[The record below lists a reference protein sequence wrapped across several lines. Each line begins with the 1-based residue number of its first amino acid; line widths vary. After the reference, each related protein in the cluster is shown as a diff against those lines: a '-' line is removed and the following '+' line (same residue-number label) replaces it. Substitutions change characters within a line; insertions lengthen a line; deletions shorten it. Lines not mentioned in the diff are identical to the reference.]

1 MNLTLVLTHDC
12 NLNCNYCYAD
22 CGNPTYMS
30 IETAQRAIDFCFD
43 ESIRQKN
50 SSRKD
55 TSPVIS
61 LFGGEP
67 LLNWKVFQGATEYA
81 ETKSQ
86 KLDMDVSLFTITN
99 GTLLTK
105 QRIEWLKRN
114 NVAIHLS
121 LDGNPDMHNSNRTFK
136 NGSGSHESC
145 IKSLAMIMEEGI
157 DPDIILVAD
166 PSNVEYLSDSINWM
180 AEAGIKKIALTL
192 NYFAEWNEDTID
204 ELHKGHETASEVFI
218 ESYRKGV
225 PLEINFLNDKI
236 SSKIE
241 DRSFGCNCSAVTNNI
256 AVTPNG
262 DIFPCER
269 FITKDSDEFVIGNL
283 QEGLNKE
290 RIQSFFK
297 KRGITLSECDQCEMR
312 NRCYRCC
319 SGINYHLTGS
329 LKGVSGIICFY
340 QRLCFEIA
348 DRTAETLYNEAN
360 PLFLNRFYS

>member
-22 CGNPTYMS
+22 SRNQAYMS
-30 IETAQRAIDFCFD
+30 IETAQKAIDFCFD
-43 ESIRQKN
+43 ESLRQKN
-50 SSRKD
+50 ASQS
-55 TSPVIS
+55 TISPVVS

-81 ETKSQ
+81 ETQAQ
-86 KLDMDVSLFTITN
+86 KLNLDVTLFTITN
-99 GTLLTK
+99 GTLLTE
-105 QRIEWLKRN
+105 QRIEWLKKN

-136 NGSGSHESC
+136 EGSGSHERC
-145 IKSLAMIMEEGI
+145 RKSLQMILEKGI

-166 PSNVEYLSDSINWM
+166 PSNVKYLSDSIYWM

-192 NYFAEWNEDTID
+192 NYFAEWTEDKID
-204 ELHKGHETASEVFI
+204 ELRKGHETASEVFI
-218 ESYRKGV
+218 ESYRKGD
-225 PLEINFLNDKI
+225 PLNINFLNDKI

-241 DRSFGCNCSAVTNNI
+241 DRSFGCNCSVVSNNI

-262 DIFPCER
+262 DIYPCER
-269 FITKDSDEFVIGNL
+269 FITKDSDDFVIGNL
-283 QEGLNKE
+283 QEGLDKE
-290 RIQSFFK
+290 KIRSFFK
-297 KRGITLSECDQCEMR
+297 VRGIPLSECDQCEMK

-319 SGINYHLTGS
+319 SGINYPLTGS
-329 LKGVSGIICFY
+329 LNGASGIICFY

-348 DRTAETLYNEAN
+348 DKAAETLYNEAN
-360 PLFLNRFYS
+360 PLFLNQFYN